1 MITLNFPP
9 FLLDVLLLD
18 PLLPISISF
27 FFQMNMDVSPY
38 EAGLDFFIKLN
49 KVNNFNSHIRKKYV
63 QLMIAR
69 LNLV

>member
-1 MITLNFPP
+1 MITFDFPH

-49 KVNNFNSHIRKKYV
+49 KVNNFNLHIRKKYV